1 MPFANLPDVKIHY
14 ELAGGEHLPVLVL
27 SNCLGTNLGMWNPQI
42 DAFSE
47 RFRIL
52 RYDTRGLG
60 QSGVTPGPYTIE
72 QLSWDV
78 VRLLDLLQLDR
89 VYFCGLSMGGMTGM
103 FLGANA
109 PNRFHKIVLCNTAAK
124 IGTAETWNARIHAV
138 ETGGMKAIG
147 TSVIERWLTPTFRSA
162 HPAETQSVLAML
174 EASNPQGYVGNC
186 AAVRDMDQRN
196 ILGRIRVPCLVVAG
210 THDPAATPAEGQ
222 FLRKS
227 IPGAEYVELPS
238 SHLSNIEARDEFNRQ
253 VLQFL
258 VA

>member
-1 MPFANLPDVKIHY
+1 MPFANLPDVRIHY
-14 ELAGGEHLPVLVL
+14 EWEGAEHLPVLVL
-27 SNCLGTNLGMWNPQI
+27 SNCLGTNLGMWNFQI
-42 DAFSE
+42 EAFSQ

-78 VRLLDLLQLDR
+78 VRLLDLLRLDR

-138 ETGGMKAIG
+138 ENGGMKAIG
-147 TSVIERWLTPTFRSA
+147 TLVIERWLTPAFRSS

-174 EASNPQGYVGNC
+174 EASNQEGYVANC

-196 ILGRIRVPCLVVAG
+196 MLGGIRVPCLVVAG

-222 FLRKS
+222 FLTKS